1 MSLGAARTATARRPR
16 GRRANAAPPRPQ
28 PAGAAGRAQ
37 AHRAPQPVPWIK
49 RGLAALG
56 VALALVTAVAI
67 ARSRMGAGSPAAE
80 SPASVPLS
88 VLRTADFH
96 ALAFSPENSDTVFFG
111 HHNGVM
117 RSADGGKTWG
127 AVADRRGFD
136 AMGMAVSRANPNQI
150 FIAGHDVFQVS
161 ADGGTTWQPVQHN
174 LPGTDIH
181 GFAMSPDDPNRLYA
195 FVNGVGTFA
204 SADAG
209 QAWRRLGQTPAE
221 VTTGASRGAHG
232 DDTARGRHDRRH
244 GGGSD
249 GSLAR
254 SRRPPGSSRTT
265 TPRWAARWEGERR
278 LRSVRRGSG
287 SQERHRYVRRRSIQT
302 VPATTVER
310 PPPRASLAD
319 VGSGVARKTSG
330 RRSGLARLP
339 RKVSVEDPGTPIS

>member
-1 MSLGAARTATARRPR
+1 M
-16 GRRANAAPPRPQ
+16 
-28 PAGAAGRAQ
+28 
-37 AHRAPQPVPWIK
+37 
-49 RGLAALG
+49 G

-67 ARSRMGAGSPAAE
+67 ARSRMGAESPAAE
-80 SPASVPLS
+80 SPAAVPLS

-195 FVNGVGTFA
+195 FVNGMGAFA

-209 QAWRRLGQTPAE
+209 QAWRRLGQTPADVMGLTAAGGSPE
-221 VTTGASRGAHG
+221 TVFVASMGAGILRSADGGDTWQPAAGGSPRRALALAADPSNRQTLYAGNEDGLYKTTGGGANW
-232 DDTARGRHDRRH
+232 TRLPFPARNAVAIAV
-244 GGGSD
+244 SP
-249 GSLAR
+249 SQ
-254 SRRPPGSSRTT
+254 PGSVLAISQNTQARTGEVF
-265 TPRWAARWEGERR
+265 RSDDGGQSWGARR
-278 LRSVRRGSG
+278 
-287 SQERHRYVRRRSIQT
+287 
-302 VPATTVER
+302 
-310 PPPRASLAD
+310 
-319 VGSGVARKTSG
+319 
-330 RRSGLARLP
+330 
-339 RKVSVEDPGTPIS
+339 